1 MKSILVIDD
10 DIQVRQLL
18 RQILEREGYY
28 VLDAPDGN
36 KGLKL
41 YRQSPTDLIITDI
54 IMPEK
59 EGLETIREL
68 KREFPDV
75 KIIAISGGGHNLDA
89 KGCLNVVKH
98 FGVDYIF
105 SKPFDRKEL
114 LEAIQKLLGDV
125 LVS

>member
-18 RQILEREGYY
+18 RQILEREGYH

-59 EGLETIREL
+59 EGIETIMEL
-68 KREFPDV
+68 KRDFPNV
-75 KIIAISGGGHNLDA
+75 KIIAISGGGRINSKHYLDIA
-89 KGCLNVVKH
+89 ERCHVAH
-98 FGVDYIF
+98 TF
-105 SKPFDRKEL
+105 SKPFDRKEMLGVIREL
-114 LEAIQKLLGDV
+114 LRNAP
-125 LVS
+125 VS